1 MLQWV
6 ILVSCILSVGN
17 RAKFIY
23 RSVSLYMPSS
33 SWHIL
38 LIGRELHTCNSKC
51 FFLTLH
57 LAVSTEAS
65 AWLSTNDLVLFST
78 LTSGDAFVS
87 NRKMGWGREMR
98 ERTGNTTLIRW
109 TQDEL
114 KSLNVWLRFTEA
126 AHRPWPHKYIKTTVC
141 FFYSLGYRHCST
153 KVRLKRNTQVQMPPH
168 CGETRRWGMREE
180 ERRRRLAEASV
191 VTAISAKSIGRWGSR
206 REEA

>member
-17 RAKFIY
+17 RTKFIY

-78 LTSGDAFVS
+78 LTSGDAFVFES
-87 NRKMGWGREMR
+87 QDGVGEGDEGEDRKHNADQM
-98 ERTGNTTLIRW
+98 NSRW
-109 TQDEL
+109 TEIIKCL
-114 KSLNVWLRFTEA
+114 FEI
-126 AHRPWPHKYIKTTVC
+126 HRGCTSSVASQIYKNNGLLFLLP
-141 FFYSLGYRHCST
+141 G
-153 KVRLKRNTQVQMPPH
+153 VQTLQH
-168 CGETRRWGMREE
+168 QSET
-180 ERRRRLAEASV
+180 
-191 VTAISAKSIGRWGSR
+191 
-206 REEA
+206 